1 MEQMKISSDK
11 IVPIDFESEDLPSE
25 IRELRPVVFKE
36 EASYWCLLGPD
47 PHKGIFGSGESP
59 LDALADWLENLR
71 IRLKTLD
78 EEDEVA
84 NYAWDTLQTTNRDV
98 W

>member
-47 PHKGIFGSGESP
+47 PHQGIFGSGESP
-59 LDALADWLENLR
+59 LDALSDWLENLR

-84 NYAWDTLQTTNRDV
+84 NYARDTLQTTNRDV